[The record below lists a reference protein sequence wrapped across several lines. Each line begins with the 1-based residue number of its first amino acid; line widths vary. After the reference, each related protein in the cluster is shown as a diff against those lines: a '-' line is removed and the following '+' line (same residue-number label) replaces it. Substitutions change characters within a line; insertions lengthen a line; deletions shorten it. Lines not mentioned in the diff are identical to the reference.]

1 MPRTQRCKSTC
12 CKTGIHPIRS
22 VARALARAA
31 CFRVSSQPPSH
42 VCPFR
47 MQSPLSCSL
56 FHLPHLLA
64 VPPSRQRDGVAL
76 LRAARHFE
84 LRRGPRRDGVSVPED
99 YLVDFPRIEPP
110 NIVRRRDRVAY
121 ASRHVLVL
129 AHAQRGR
136 RAGRA
141 AGHGPARQGHRGHR
155 GGGART
161 SPASPSCD
169 PTKRG
174 PRVVDPPSQR
184 QRRRGAGAADGGR
197 GWGQVPGLPSLPCC
211 VRDAQVRGRC
221 AAAACRRRTS
231 PRREGK
237 ARCAART
244 TTTATRDPRRGR
256 WPRRLQK
263 TRCCGRTWGRSRRKV
278 CFAGRSGCRAS
289 RTQG

>member
-99 YLVDFPRIEPP
+99 DLVDFPRIEPP
-110 NIVRRRDRVAY
+110 NIVRSRDRVAY
-121 ASRHVLVL
+121 ASRHVLVV

-141 AGHGPARQGHRGHR
+141 AGHGPARQGHRGRR
-155 GGGART
+155 GGGHDLPRPPHR
-161 SPASPSCD
+161 SI
-169 PTKRG
+169 PTNGR
-174 PRVVDPPSQR
+174 RAWWIPPHSGN
-184 QRRRGAGAADGGR
+184 GAAGHRGAADGG
-197 GWGQVPGLPSLPCC
+197 QVLLGLARLALPPLLCPI
-211 VRDAQVRGRC
+211 RI
-221 AAAACRRRTS
+221 
-231 PRREGK
+231 
-237 ARCAART
+237 
-244 TTTATRDPRRGR
+244 
-256 WPRRLQK
+256 L
-263 TRCCGRTWGRSRRKV
+263 
-278 CFAGRSGCRAS
+278 
-289 RTQG
+289 